1 MVDLDF
7 YGTGKF
13 TSDSFEGKEY
23 QGNLYLNSDEGG
35 IMLEFEILHQGG
47 PLSYLEIPLEIKY
60 ITGELSNGF
69 KMTLLNCT
77 RQSTESKIGW
87 GDTFTYLA
95 EYMIEGLKI
104 PNGNMDKFTEVY
116 FDIPESILWGNR
128 SKYYIDDGFGLFDK
142 EKERLKIYS
151 NDELT
156 IDYQVF
162 GSKLPVHEID
172 LLNQEIIL
180 KQRPSIK
187 ILSNTPKSFS
197 FFLSKFKH
205 VRRFIEIGMNRPVIV
220 TSITVITVDEVLKLN
235 NFDLEFPQSFQV
247 SSWNKK
253 IDKSYPKFRDR
264 SSYLFNLDDVLE
276 KGNLNIYVEN
286 KKKLEPV
293 LDLYLDFVYS
303 KNMTV
308 TQAFLNVTQALETY
322 HSRFVCRGTLSE
334 FKQRIENIILKDV
347 PEGNREYYRKILLAN
362 SQRKITLQSRIAD
375 LLLAD
380 FAVHFYTGEISY
392 EDFPM
397 RVVSTRNYYTHYD
410 ERKRD
415 QIIPDEDLQY
425 YLSILK
431 YILEYYMLKELGFSD
446 VEFRKQCISEKMR
459 RISIHF
465 DVVRARK

>member
-1 MVDLDF
+1 
-7 YGTGKF
+7 
-13 TSDSFEGKEY
+13 
-23 QGNLYLNSDEGG
+23 
-35 IMLEFEILHQGG
+35 
-47 PLSYLEIPLEIKY
+47 
-60 ITGELSNGF
+60 
-69 KMTLLNCT
+69 
-77 RQSTESKIGW
+77 
-87 GDTFTYLA
+87 
-95 EYMIEGLKI
+95 
-104 PNGNMDKFTEVY
+104 
-116 FDIPESILWGNR
+116 
-128 SKYYIDDGFGLFDK
+128 
-142 EKERLKIYS
+142 
-151 NDELT
+151 
-156 IDYQVF
+156 
-162 GSKLPVHEID
+162 
-172 LLNQEIIL
+172 
-180 KQRPSIK
+180 
-187 ILSNTPKSFS
+187 
-197 FFLSKFKH
+197 
-205 VRRFIEIGMNRPVIV
+205 
-220 TSITVITVDEVLKLN
+220 
-235 NFDLEFPQSFQV
+235 
-247 SSWNKK
+247 
-253 IDKSYPKFRDR
+253 
-264 SSYLFNLDDVLE
+264 
-276 KGNLNIYVEN
+276 
-286 KKKLEPV
+286 
-293 LDLYLDFVYS
+293 
-303 KNMTV
+303 MTV

-465 DVVRARK
+465 DVVRASK